1 MVVKAMTAVF
11 TALAGAW
18 LGLIPLAAVHAQG
31 YPSGPIKVIVPFTA
45 GSATDIIARTVG
57 ERLSAA
63 YGQAV
68 VVENRPGAGGT
79 IGTNLAAKAAPDG
92 LTLVV
97 VSTGHVVNHVLYP
110 GLPYDTIKDFAGV
123 VPLASLPSVLVVSPA
138 LGVKTVKELVA
149 AAKAKPGSFNF
160 GTAGVGSAAHI
171 NSQKFNV
178 AAGIDAVHVPFKGTP
193 EILNE
198 TMGGRIQ
205 FGWVPLVSSVGPLRD
220 GKLRALAVSTT
231 ARSPTLPDVPTIAE
245 AGYPGGEFNFWVA
258 LLAPAQTPRD
268 IVAKLNADI
277 NRVMQSPELK
287 QRLANLGADAMPMTP
302 EQFDAFLKDEFV
314 TLGNVMRAA
323 KQ

>member
-1 MVVKAMTAVF
+1 MKEFAGGFAV
-11 TALAGAW
+11 LAAVW
-18 LGLIPLAAVHAQG
+18 LGLVSPDAAHAQG
-31 YPSGPIKVIVPFTA
+31 YPSGAIKIIVPFTA

-63 YGQAV
+63 YGQPV
-68 VVENRPGAGGT
+68 LVENRPGAGGT
-79 IGTNLAAKAAPDG
+79 IGINMVAKAAPDG
-92 LTLVV
+92 LTVGV
-97 VSTGHVVNHVLYP
+97 VSTGHVVNPVLYP
-110 GLPYDTIKDFAGV
+110 DIPYDTIKDFAGV
-123 VPLASLPSVLVVSPA
+123 APLASLPSVLVVSPA

-178 AAGIDAVHVPFKGTP
+178 AAGIEAVHVPFKGTP

-205 FGWVPLVSSVGPLRD
+205 FGWVPLVSSIGPLRD
-220 GKLRALAVSTT
+220 GKLLALAVSTP
-231 ARSPTLPDVPTIAE
+231 ARSPTLPNVPTIVE
-245 AGYPGGEFNFWVA
+245 AGYPGGQFNFWIA
-258 LLAPAQTPRD
+258 MLAPAQTPRD
-268 IVAKLNADI
+268 IVARLNADI
-277 NRVMQSPELK
+277 NRAMQSPELK

-302 EQFDAFLKDEFV
+302 EQFDAFLKDEFI